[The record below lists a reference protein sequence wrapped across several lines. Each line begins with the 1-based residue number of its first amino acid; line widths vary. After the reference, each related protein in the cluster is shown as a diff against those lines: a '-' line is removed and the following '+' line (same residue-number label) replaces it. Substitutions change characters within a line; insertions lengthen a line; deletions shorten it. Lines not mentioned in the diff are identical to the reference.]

1 MNTRRQ
7 TIWLVSMLSLM
18 VILSAY
24 YLFSSGTDNLNDVA
38 KQYEQAGGD
47 QVKID
52 ISESDMPTENP
63 VTDQGLTEDEI
74 IQRATA
80 QAQSGED
87 YFFQQMMDRHE
98 KLAAEVDRLLS
109 ITADATQTQE
119 AVGQAENDLRRLD
132 ETNAKVEQI
141 ESVLSKDYPNAI
153 LSQGDDGRWKVTVQA
168 NKLEKKQAVEI
179 FNLVLKELNI
189 GNEKFAGVQIVQ

>member
-24 YLFSSGTDNLNDVA
+24 YLFSSGTDDLNDVTKNLEHA
-38 KQYEQAGGD
+38 AGD
-47 QVKID
+47 QVNVNIT
-52 ISESDMPTENP
+52 ESDLLAENP
-63 VTDQGLTEDEI
+63 GSEQGLTEDEI

-80 QAQSGED
+80 KAQSGED
-87 YFFQQMMDRHE
+87 YFFEQMMDRHE
-98 KLAAEVDRLLS
+98 KLAAEVDRLMT
-109 ITADATQTQE
+109 ITADKNQPQE
-119 AVGQAENDLRRLD
+119 AVGQAENELRRLD

-153 LSQGDDGRWKVTVQA
+153 LTQGDDGRWKVTVQA
-168 NKLEKKQAVEI
+168 EKLEKKQAVEI

-189 GNEKFAGVQIVQ
+189 GNEKFAGVQIIQ